1 MYSVG
6 IDLGGTNIAIG
17 LCDADLKIIDKIS
30 IPTDSER
37 GPVPIVKDMA
47 ALTER
52 IVLKNNLT
60 LSDIDFVGIATPG
73 SVDSSAGIIGA
84 SNNIKMYNFPMV
96 DEFKKHLEIENVYI
110 ANDANAAALGE
121 ALCGAGRGTKSSVMI
136 TLGTGVGGGIVL
148 DGKLFVGGLNP
159 YGAEL
164 GHIVI
169 SEGGEPCTCGRR
181 GCFEAY
187 SSATALIRMTKK
199 KISDLKEK
207 NIRCPF
213 VDAEKNDGKISGK
226 TAFKYSKEGDGY
238 AKEVVDEYVRY
249 LACGITN
256 LINIFQPE
264 VLAIGGGISNEP
276 SLLQPITEI
285 IEREQYTKDE
295 KIKTRVVIATLKND
309 AGIIGAAA
317 LGR

>member
-17 LCDADLKIIDKIS
+17 LCDKDLKIIDKLS
-30 IPTDSER
+30 IPTFSER
-37 GPVPIVKDMA
+37 GPASIVKDMA
-47 ALTER
+47 SLTEK
-52 IVLKNNLT
+52 IISKNNLAI
-60 LSDIDFVGIATPG
+60 SDIDFVGIAAPG
-73 SVDSSAGIIGA
+73 SVDSVTGIIGA
-84 SNNIKMYNFPMV
+84 SNNIKMYDFPMV
-96 DEFKKHLEIENVYI
+96 EEFKKHIRIENVYI

-121 ALCGAGRGTKSSVMI
+121 ALCGAGRGTKSSVMV
-136 TLGTGVGGGIVL
+136 TLGTGVGGGVVL
-148 DGKLFVGGLNP
+148 DGKLFAGGLNSF
-159 YGAEL
+159 GAEL

-169 SEGGEPCTCGRR
+169 SAGGEPCTCGRR

-199 KISDLKEK
+199 KISELKEK
-207 NIRCPF
+207 NIFSPL
-213 VDAEKNDGKISGK
+213 VDAEKLDGKISGK
-226 TAFKYSKEGDGY
+226 TAFKFSKEGDIY
-238 AKEVVDEYVRY
+238 AKEVVDDYVRY
-249 LACGITN
+249 LSCGITN

-276 SLLQPITEI
+276 SLLLPVTEI
-285 IEREQYTKDE
+285 VNREQYTKDE